1 MSDLEILMT
10 AWPEQFAGRL
20 VLWQGTLQAC
30 RQEDRSNWGTV
41 RGESF
46 PCRSTWHMWKYK
58 NQFNFS
64 MLPCNTGK
72 KNQPGRGV
80 TNQWAWDKCQYSVI
94 QYLVIMIIVVK
105 FTLNWHLKFATK
117 TIRQEKVFYMYFY
130 GKRLRHSKSN
140 IYFFMILESDVHHH
154 HHHHL
159 NFVFRGYVLK
169 TVHP

>member
-1 MSDLEILMT
+1 MSDLEIWMT

-20 VLWQGTLQAC
+20 VLWQGTLQEC
-30 RQEDRSNWGTV
+30 REEDRSNWGTV

-46 PCRSTWHMWKYK
+46 PCRSTW
-58 NQFNFS
+58 
-64 MLPCNTGK
+64 CGNTKINLISQWSHVTLVK
-72 KNQPGRGV
+72 KNQLGRGV
-80 TNQWAWDKCQYSVI
+80 TNQWAWDKCQHSVI
-94 QYLVIMIIVVK
+94 QYLVIMIMVVK

-169 TVHP
+169 IVHP

>member
-20 VLWQGTLQAC
+20 VLWQGTSQAC
-30 RQEDRSNWGTV
+30 RQGDRSNWGTV

-46 PCRSTWHMWKYK
+46 PCRSTW
-58 NQFNFS
+58 
-64 MLPCNTGK
+64 CGNTKINLISHCSHVTLVK

-80 TNQWAWDKCQYSVI
+80 TNQWAWDKCQHSVI
-94 QYLVIMIIVVK
+94 QYLVIMIIVV
-105 FTLNWHLKFATK
+105 TLNWHLKFATK

-154 HHHHL
+154 HHHL

-169 TVHP
+169 IVHP